1 MGTRSSGRRG
11 SKRIERHEIL
21 MERLK
26 AAGTAGVT
34 VIELR
39 KELGV
44 KAKTYVFSALDPQD
58 PVTEEEVTEIRLDP
72 KTGRKK
78 RTKMTRLYYCSAE
91 LYADIEN
98 RDGQKPKEKKR

>member
-1 MGTRSSGRRG
+1 MGTKSSGRRG
-11 SKRIERHEIL
+11 SKRSERHERI

-34 VIELR
+34 VVELR
-39 KELGV
+39 EELGLKS
-44 KAKTYVFSALDPQD
+44 KAWVFSALNPQD

-98 RDGQKPKEKKR
+98 RDGQKPKEKKE